1 MYILNFLKFSATAFR
16 RWLRCRLLEGD
27 TYKGQSREL
36 LKRLRPEPV
45 AAVVVVHV
53 DVTTDEAQEVRAVTG
68 PWVST

>member
-36 LKRLRPEPV
+36 LKRLSPEPAVAV
-45 AAVVVVHV
+45 AAAHADDTTVEDQDVR
-53 DVTTDEAQEVRAVTG
+53 DVTV